1 MNAKQMAF
9 FMMILVYVS
18 TLLAPNFLPK
28 SIPFIGFLA
37 DIGLLGITI
46 FCMTALMIIPFKGA
60 PMMDFKNIAKK
71 SFNWDIFFLVAAAT
85 YSCNA
90 MTDEST
96 GIKPFLIELL
106 QPLLGDKSDLV
117 FVALL
122 LAFALITTNF
132 ANNAGMAVVLI
143 PVVMAFADQ
152 YPNVDSTVLC
162 MSICMMVFV
171 ALLTPAASPYCGM
184 LHAQKDMVEFSEIM
198 RLFCQWLLLLWL
210 FIH

>member
-1 MNAKQMAF
+1 MNAQQMAF

-106 QPLLGDKSDLV
+106 QPLLGGKSDLV

-143 PVVMAFADQ
+143 PVVMAFADCRFNGTL
-152 YPNVDSTVLC
+152 YVNLYDG
-162 MSICMMVFV
+162 F
-171 ALLTPAASPYCGM
+171 CGFID
-184 LHAQKDMVEFSEIM
+184 AGCFT
-198 RLFCQWLLLLWL
+198 LLWYAACAKRYGGV
-210 FIH
+210 

>member
-1 MNAKQMAF
+1 MFPFKGASYAIVSVYERVSGSTVNYGSYIVYNVVMSIILLSCFILFIRFVLHPDVEGFKNITVAELTKENLPKMNAQQMAF

-71 SFNWDIFFLVAAAT
+71 SFNWDIFFLVAAVM
-85 YSCNA
+85 YSCNV
-90 MTDEST
+90 MTDEFI

-106 QPLLGDKSDLV
+106 QPLLG
-117 FVALL
+117 
-122 LAFALITTNF
+122 
-132 ANNAGMAVVLI
+132 G
-143 PVVMAFADQ
+143 
-152 YPNVDSTVLC
+152 
-162 MSICMMVFV
+162 
-171 ALLTPAASPYCGM
+171 
-184 LHAQKDMVEFSEIM
+184 
-198 RLFCQWLLLLWL
+198 
-210 FIH
+210 